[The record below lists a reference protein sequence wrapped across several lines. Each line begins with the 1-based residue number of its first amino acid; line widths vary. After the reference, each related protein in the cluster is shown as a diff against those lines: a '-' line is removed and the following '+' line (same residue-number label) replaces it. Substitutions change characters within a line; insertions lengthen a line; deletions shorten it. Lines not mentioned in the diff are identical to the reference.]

1 MNSNEAPR
9 KLRRTTQCGSHSQ
22 LNGSKGG
29 ARSYKD
35 KLIGE
40 IPGAYEQAFGF
51 KSIMDEG
58 VESDDETT
66 DLNAGIAAVNL
77 FSERKSKMRNQW
89 TKALIVKVIGRTVGY
104 HFLHSRLVGMW
115 KPTGKL
121 DCVALGADF
130 FLIKL
135 YLKEDYVKILS
146 GGPWFVGGH
155 FLSIRG

>member
-9 KLRRTTQCGSHSQ
+9 KLRRTTQCGSPSQ
-22 LNGSKGG
+22 LNGSEGG

-51 KSIMDEG
+51 KSIMDES
-58 VESDDETT
+58 VESDDETA